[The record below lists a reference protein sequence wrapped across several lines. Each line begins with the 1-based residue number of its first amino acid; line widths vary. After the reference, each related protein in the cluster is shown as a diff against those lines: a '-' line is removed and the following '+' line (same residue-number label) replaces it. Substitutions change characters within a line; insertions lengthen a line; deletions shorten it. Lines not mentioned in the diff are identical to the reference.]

1 MATPLAD
8 PPARLARPPLSG
20 KRIVVL
26 PDFYVDVM
34 ARLPAWNRALP
45 AMRSIVERGG
55 GNLPVGPIEFKVGGQ
70 AANVG
75 VALARLGA
83 EVELV
88 AETDA
93 MGRRMLEDVAGQVGL
108 GLRHVRATATSSV
121 TLALETARANLMLSH
136 AGPLRTFGPARLSA
150 AAWRSIEDADAVVV
164 TNWSQD
170 AKGTELLTAIARRL
184 RRRDAF
190 LYVDTGDLRHRS
202 ARDVRALLGA
212 SRVWQR
218 VDAWGL
224 NENEV
229 RAAAGAAAGR
239 GAVGGKSG
247 KGAEGGDVV
256 TLAQGLAQRLGTR
269 LDVHTRAWAASLPPD
284 GTARRIARVTTPS
297 GRAIRLTGAG
307 DTWNAGNLAGHLLG
321 LGDEPRLRLAHAVA
335 TRYVMAP
342 SGLAPSWRDVPVRLW
357 RGERGRTAL
366 PATRLRRGA
375 GTALPR
381 AEG

>member
-1 MATPLAD
+1 MGRPLAD
-8 PPARLARPPLSG
+8 SPARTRLARPPLSG

-26 PDFYVDVM
+26 PDFYVDVV
-34 ARLPAWNRALP
+34 ARLPAWDKALP
-45 AMRSIVERGG
+45 AMRAIVERGG

-83 EVELV
+83 DVELV

-93 MGRRMLEDVAGQVGL
+93 LGRRMLEEVAVQVGL
-108 GLRHVRATATSSV
+108 GLRHVRASATTSA

-136 AGPLRTFGPARLSA
+136 AGPLRTFGPARLDA
-150 AAWRSIEDADAVVV
+150 AAWRSIEGANAVVV

-170 AKGTELLTAIARRL
+170 AKGTDLLAAIARRL
-184 RRRDAF
+184 RSRDTF
-190 LYVDTGDLRHRS
+190 LYVDTGDLRHRP
-202 ARDVRALLGA
+202 ARDVRALLA
-212 SRVWQR
+212 ARRIWDR

-229 RAAAGAAAGR
+229 RAAAGAR
-239 GAVGGKSG
+239 GAVGRKAGG
-247 KGAEGGDVV
+247 LDGEGPGAVV
-256 TLAQGLAQRLGTR
+256 ALAQGLAEHLGTR
-269 LDVHTRAWAASLPPD
+269 LDVHTRTWAASLPAR
-284 GTARRIARVTTPS
+284 GTTRRTARVPTPR
-297 GRAIRLTGAG
+297 GRALRLTGAG

-335 TRYVMAP
+335 TRYVLAP
-342 SGLAPSWRDVPVRLW
+342 SGLAPSWRDVPARLW
-357 RGERGRTAL
+357 RMA
-366 PATRLRRGA
+366 RGA
-375 GTALPR
+375 GTAPPR